1 MAGISSLGAQS
12 GLDLE
17 GIVNATIEAERVPKV
32 NRLNRQES
40 NLSVELSFIGELK
53 SVMSDFKDAAA
64 KLADVDQYN
73 KNKTTVTQPES
84 GDIISVSSDGDAAP
98 GSFDVEVVNMAKGSR
113 ATSSAGAFTDAEQ
126 VISSQS
132 GSLTFSAGD
141 KSFTVDIAADA
152 TLDDI
157 RKQVNDAD
165 DNFGVTFN
173 IINTGSEARLVAT
186 SSETGAGN
194 DIEITNT
201 NADFDALSTVANA
214 GGAGGMSIAAEDQST
229 DALIRVDGIDATS
242 ADNTFEDVIQG
253 STITVEG
260 ESQNGETATM
270 RIAEDNSA
278 VRKNIDGFVKAYNNV
293 MGLLGQAGAEGAQFQ
308 GDATVRSIENQMR
321 RFLSEE
327 AGGLSMFNAG
337 FGIDDENKL
346 QQENTLTSVSEV
358 AKERFGDFEKLF
370 AGENGLASRIEDYV
384 NTYTSFGGSLQTRT
398 DSLNNRLD
406 RIDDQREQLGQRL
419 DRLETSL
426 RQKYAGLDSL
436 LGQLQ
441 STSNRLDQQLS
452 NLPGFSRNKE

>member
-17 GIVNATIEAERVPKV
+17 GIVQATVDAQRIPKV

-40 NLSVELSFIGELK
+40 QLTVELSFIGELK

-98 GSFDVEVVNMAKGSR
+98 GSFDVEVVSMAKGSR
-113 ATSSAGAFTDAEQ
+113 ATSTAGAFTDADQ
-126 VISSQS
+126 VVSTQA
-132 GSLTFSAGD
+132 GSLTFTAGD
-141 KSFTVDIAADA
+141 KSFTVDVAADA
-152 TLDDI
+152 TLDEI
-157 RKQVNDAD
+157 RQQVNDAE

-194 DIEITNT
+194 DLQITNT

-214 GGAGGMSIAAEDQST
+214 GGAGGMTIAAADQAT

-270 RIAEDNSA
+270 RIAEDNSL

-293 MGLLGQAGAEGAQFQ
+293 MGLLKEASAEGAQFQ
-308 GDATVRSIENQMR
+308 GDATVRSIENQMS
-321 RFLSEE
+321 RFLSSES
-327 AGGLSMFNAG
+327 GGLSMFNAG
-337 FGIDDENKL
+337 FGIDEDGKL

-358 AKERFGDFEKLF
+358 AEERFGDFEKLF
-370 AGENGLASRIEDYV
+370 AGEGGLATRIESYV
-384 NTYTSFGGSLQTRT
+384 ETYTSFTGSLQSRT

-406 RIDDQREQLGQRL
+406 RIDDQRAQLDQRL
-419 DRLETSL
+419 EKLENSL

-436 LGQLQ
+436 LGRMQAV
-441 STSNRLDQQLS
+441 SSRLDQQLS
-452 NLPGFSRNKE
+452 NLPGFGGNKE

>member
-17 GIVNATIEAERVPKV
+17 GIVQATVDAERTPKV

-64 KLADVDQYN
+64 KLADVDQYSQ
-73 KNKTTVTQPES
+73 NKTTVTQPES

-113 ATSSAGAFTDAEQ
+113 ATSTIGAFTDADQ
-126 VISSQS
+126 VVSTQA
-132 GSLTFSAGD
+132 GSLTFTAGEN
-141 KSFTVDIAADA
+141 SFTVDVAADA

-157 RKQVNDAD
+157 RQQVNDAE

-201 NADFDALSTVANA
+201 NADFDALSTVANG
-214 GGAGGMSIAAEDQST
+214 GGAGGMTIAADDQAT

-278 VRKNIDGFVKAYNNV
+278 VRKNIDGFVKAYNGV
-293 MGLLGQAGAEGAQFQ
+293 IGLLDQAGAEGAQFQ

-321 RFLSEE
+321 RFLSAES
-327 AGGLSMFNAG
+327 GGLSMFNAG
-337 FGIDDENKL
+337 FGIGEDGKL

-358 AKERFGDFEKLF
+358 ATERFGDFEKLF
-370 AGENGLASRIEDYV
+370 AGENGLATRIEDYV
-384 NTYTSFGGSLQTRT
+384 DTYTSFGGSLQSRT

-406 RIDDQREQLGQRL
+406 RVDDQREQLGQRL
-419 DRLETSL
+419 ERLENSL

-441 STSNRLDQQLS
+441 STSSRLDQQLS
-452 NLPGFSRNKE
+452 NLPGFSRSKE